1 MEIPLPIIAALTAAL
16 VSGGFSVLTLIV
28 VSKNE
33 KRKRREEARLRYLQ
47 RQIEELYGP
56 LYGLIQ
62 FGAAINEVE
71 WLKLPKDSRDQ
82 KGWPRD
88 EQGGKALQFFRE
100 HYYLPLNEQ
109 MMELIR
115 TKVYLLNSDGIPD
128 SFANFIRHAAQLDS
142 LHRLWKEANISTPFD
157 ETKVIEYPTDFKSEV
172 QSTLNELR
180 KEYNDY
186 IARMKGGRQLKRR
199 NEIETLRS

>member
-16 VSGGFSVLTLIV
+16 VSGGFSVITHIV
-28 VSKNE
+28 VSRND
-33 KRKRREEARLRYLQ
+33 KRKRREEARLRHLQ
-47 RQIEELYGP
+47 RQIEDLYGP

-71 WLKLPKDSRDQ
+71 WLRLPKECRDE

-109 MMELIR
+109 IIELIR

-128 SFANFIRHAAQLDS
+128 SFAKFIKHAAQLDS
-142 LHRLWKEANISTPFD
+142 LHRLWKEADISTPFE
-157 ETKVIEYPTDFKSEV
+157 ETKVIEYPMEFRSEV
-172 QSTLNELR
+172 QSTLNKLR
-180 KEYNDY
+180 KEYNEY
-186 IARMKGGRQLKRR
+186 IASMKGGRRLHQQ
-199 NEIETLRS
+199 NEIRRFPS